1 MAKTKSK
8 KQKKTAPPL
17 YERKFKQLKEIFPKV
32 QVTRWSEE
40 NPGRSGKDFI
50 MDVILPDHYTLISK
64 VVSSKGEIIAITFSV
79 QKKHCEENQKPG
91 VYRFSA

>member
-8 KQKKTAPPL
+8 KQKTAPPI
-17 YERKFKQLKEIFPKV
+17 YERKFGQLKELFPKV
-32 QVTRWSEE
+32 KVTRWSEQ
-40 NPGRSGKDFI
+40 NPGKCGRDFI
-50 MDVILPDHYTLISK
+50 IEVIIPNNYTLLSK